1 MTEHEK
7 PAYQKYID
15 LLKSKD
21 PSIYHNGGVV
31 LRLMREEVEPQ
42 IKRMT
47 KPQLIEA
54 FAEAIYAIYYHE
66 RWESVLDSTIEHH
79 KDGSLT
85 WEMTAEILTK
95 ELEIAPGEARKKA
108 SKKATDALHRKNRE
122 RANNIKSIWATGK
135 YSSRD
140 VCAEEEYSGLGF
152 KSFKAARNALK
163 RTLDPSPWPAKKTK
177 KQISH

>member
-21 PSIYHNGGVV
+21 PSIDHTGGVV

-54 FAEAIYAIYYHE
+54 FAEAIYAIYHHE
-66 RWESVLDSTIEHH
+66 RWESVLDSTIEHY

-85 WEMTAEILTK
+85 WEMTAELLKK
-95 ELEIAPGEARKKA
+95 ELEVAPGK
-108 SKKATDALHRKNRE
+108 
-122 RANNIKSIWATGK
+122 IKSESAKHAADIRHGKTKNEREEKKLKIVKIWGSGK
-135 YSSRD
+135 FSTRD
-140 VCAEEEYSGLGF
+140 LCAEEEYSALGF
-152 KSFKAARNALK
+152 SSRGEACKALRN
-163 RTLDPSPWPAKKTK
+163 TPDPSPWPAKKK
-177 KQISH
+177 S